1 MENSFPAEP
10 HHTDPNE
17 PHKVTEP
24 QPSEIQG
31 AASSEAVLPPS
42 TDAVSDTTLPR
53 DPEARHEG
61 REVSEVR
68 SDTENAPTK
77 GHEQNLQTGGSDH
90 EHEQDSSSANSEE
103 DIHSASDQALEP
115 VNYELG
121 SLEDFAERARRG
133 RLNSEEESE
142 AVAVL
147 KEALLGGR
155 VDVAKAVA
163 ATPSLPWIV
172 SVQATA
178 AAWPEMKPSFRSQF
192 LAGLARA
199 QGEQAARIRL
209 SLARGLFKVDQSAAL
224 KLILL
229 SLKLLRNK
237 ETGLLEGKGP
247 ALFANVLIGRG
258 KAWALQLPLQTLKP
272 IEADLLVFA
281 ALHGAFHA
289 PQAPIAQLSIL
300 KWAAAAER
308 LTRLPEA
315 LETLI
320 LKGISRWSGK
330 WQAALRK
337 EVSPLPD
344 SWTEGFKN
352 HASKQADSRQKSTA
366 EKPEQSGEQDSEDQ
380 DQPNQTESSL
390 PSAEDRAKERP
401 TNSESDDDDE
411 DEDDN
416 DDEQD
421 EAETP
426 SKHKQRPVYVSK
438 TVPHHGAPQQPT
450 HTNRRG
456 SVQSAFNLQ
465 DTLRQIDNYVA
476 GLRGE
481 LASTQKQLRQRE
493 DDPRRARRNER
504 PAPVVVPGELS
515 TEELMR
521 LNQQLESRNAELKA
535 RIDELT
541 LDSEERAASSGL
553 ISNSVPP
560 DASTQL
566 RTLLGFKLKD
576 DYEDYLALQQEARDL
591 VVQQHY
597 RTLLQHVFEVLL
609 AEGIHFPEAGPE
621 PVN

>member
-199 QGEQAARIRL
+199 QGEQAARM
-209 SLARGLFKVDQSAAL
+209 AA
-224 KLILL
+224 
-229 SLKLLRNK
+229 
-237 ETGLLEGKGP
+237 
-247 ALFANVLIGRG
+247 
-258 KAWALQLPLQTLKP
+258 
-272 IEADLLVFA
+272 
-281 ALHGAFHA
+281 
-289 PQAPIAQLSIL
+289 
-300 KWAAAAER
+300 
-308 LTRLPEA
+308 
-315 LETLI
+315 
-320 LKGISRWSGK
+320 SG
-330 WQAALRK
+330 
-337 EVSPLPD
+337 
-344 SWTEGFKN
+344 
-352 HASKQADSRQKSTA
+352 
-366 EKPEQSGEQDSEDQ
+366 
-380 DQPNQTESSL
+380 
-390 PSAEDRAKERP
+390 
-401 TNSESDDDDE
+401 
-411 DEDDN
+411 
-416 DDEQD
+416 
-421 EAETP
+421 
-426 SKHKQRPVYVSK
+426 
-438 TVPHHGAPQQPT
+438 
-450 HTNRRG
+450 
-456 SVQSAFNLQ
+456 
-465 DTLRQIDNYVA
+465 
-476 GLRGE
+476 
-481 LASTQKQLRQRE
+481 
-493 DDPRRARRNER
+493 RAR
-504 PAPVVVPGELS
+504 
-515 TEELMR
+515 
-521 LNQQLESRNAELKA
+521 
-535 RIDELT
+535 
-541 LDSEERAASSGL
+541 
-553 ISNSVPP
+553 
-560 DASTQL
+560 
-566 RTLLGFKLKD
+566 
-576 DYEDYLALQQEARDL
+576 
-591 VVQQHY
+591 
-597 RTLLQHVFEVLL
+597 
-609 AEGIHFPEAGPE
+609 
-621 PVN
+621 